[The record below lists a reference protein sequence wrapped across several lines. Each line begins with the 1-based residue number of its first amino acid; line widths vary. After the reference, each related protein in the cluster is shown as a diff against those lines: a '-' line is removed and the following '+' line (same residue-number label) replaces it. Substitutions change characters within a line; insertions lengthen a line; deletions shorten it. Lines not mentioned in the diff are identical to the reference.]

1 MNMQIIFSSL
11 QGLAVFAFAPFLV
24 GWINWWKAY
33 FTGRRRPAAY
43 LLQPYRD
50 LFKLLRVP
58 ATRTSTTSWVFSWTP
73 WVVFLSYG
81 TLLFTLHVFSEP
93 LLRADLILTLYLLG
107 LARFMLSLAGLDSA
121 SSFGGLGSSREMF
134 FHFLTE
140 ISLFS
145 VIAGVFVLSGSA
157 FVSQSLPLPDN
168 KSLMSSIDKNLMLS
182 ISSIALFAAFFP
194 ALLLET
200 RRIPVD
206 NPETHLELTM
216 AGKAVELEFSGRD
229 LALIEWGE
237 MNKLVFMLALWMQLL
252 ILLPIWN
259 APLMIMPL
267 LWLLAGAG
275 LALWESKMPK
285 MRLGQIPVVAQI
297 SLLFSLFAI
306 VIRLFIQW
314 RITHGQ

>member
-1 MNMQIIFSSL
+1 MSMQPIFPYL
-11 QGLAVFAFAPFLV
+11 QGLAILALAPFLV
-24 GWINWWKAY
+24 GWINWCKAY
-33 FTGRRRPAAY
+33 FTGCRRPAAY

-58 ATRTSTTSWVFSWTP
+58 ATRSKTTSWVFSWTP

-81 TLLFTLHVFSEP
+81 TLLFTLPVFPEP

-157 FVSQSLPLPDN
+157 FILPDYPPVE
-168 KSLMSSIDKNLMLS
+168 DKNLITN
-182 ISSIALFAAFFP
+182 ISAMALFVAFFP

-252 ILLPIWN
+252 ILLPIPN
-259 APLMIMPL
+259 APLVIMPL
-267 LWLLAGAG
+267 LWLPAGAG

-285 MRLGQIPVVAQI
+285 MRLGQIPVVAQT
-297 SLLFSLFAI
+297 SLLLSLFSI
-306 VIRLFIQW
+306 VIQLFN
-314 RITHGQ
+314 GA

>member
-1 MNMQIIFSSL
+1 MSMQPIFPYL
-11 QGLAVFAFAPFLV
+11 QGLAILALAPFLV
-24 GWINWWKAY
+24 GWINWCKAY

-58 ATRTSTTSWVFSWTP
+58 ATRSKKTSRVFSWTP

-81 TLLFTLHVFSEP
+81 TLLFTLPVFLEP

-145 VIAGVFVLSGSA
+145 VIAGIFVLSGSA
-157 FVSQSLPLPDN
+157 VLHDFKHQENQDL
-168 KSLMSSIDKNLMLS
+168 IFG
-182 ISSIALFAAFFP
+182 ISIATLFIAFFP

-252 ILLPIWN
+252 ILLPIPN
-259 APLMIMPL
+259 APLVIMPL

-275 LALWESKMPK
+275 LALWESKIPK
-285 MRLGQIPVVAQI
+285 MRLGQVSRVAQI
-297 SLLFSLFAI
+297 SLLLSLFAI
-306 VIRLFIQW
+306 VIHLF
-314 RITHGQ
+314 GGA